1 MSIPWSISDRS
12 INGSHDEYEESVDSE
27 LPSRALRLMVR
38 LGQSFGALLLAQ
50 QRGGEYKRIA
60 SDHNIMARVKDM
72 STVHDM
78 MDIRTLEIL

>member
-1 MSIPWSISDRS
+1 
-12 INGSHDEYEESVDSE
+12 
-27 LPSRALRLMVR
+27 MVR
-38 LGQSFGALLLAQ
+38 LGQAFGALLLAQ

-72 STVHDM
+72 AAVHG